1 MNQRA
6 RVLTGTN
13 ATATVIF
20 TIVAAVLLN
29 VAIAQYPMT
38 LDLTDNKIYTLSPA
52 SEEAVKSL
60 PAPVQVKVFISPD
73 MPPPFHMLSQQLRD
87 LLTDYEAHSGG
98 KLTFQIISPSADDE
112 EAEEAAAG
120 FGIQKVGIGQRTE
133 DEVSLRAVYKGIA
146 FVMGDKT
153 EVIEDLRTTGN
164 PEADNFEYEFT
175 RALLNLQGTEP
186 KIVSFV
192 AGFGGPAS
200 MQGFVQ
206 GVQPV
211 FETLYGNL
219 IKVETI
225 DLSVEKPVIGENV
238 GALILLNIEEPVSTT
253 AKFVIDQF
261 VQGGGSVGWYQ
272 SASVSDHALRQ
283 QLAQQMGGQG
293 QIPDFRKPATTGLN
307 DLFTKYGIE
316 YNGDVVLDRQNALA
330 LGFVMTQRGL
340 ARVSHPA
347 TYLLDNL
354 DRSLPFTANL
364 PALALPA
371 PASLT
376 IRPEVLNVEALDVFE
391 VASTSEASV
400 RRAEPP
406 ASLGYQEFL
415 EPAPGEQPGPF
426 VVAAALQGDVPSLF
440 DDQPVPAPFTEED
453 VVKAANP
460 SRVLVVGSGDFFQPR
475 PDVGFNEQLAGM
487 GGQFLLSSIEWLV
500 QDNALTQIRGK
511 NMPRLI
517 GEIPREQQRQIQ
529 LVNIAVV
536 PLLFIALGSMV
547 RIYRTRRRETFKL

>member
-13 ATATVIF
+13 ATATVLF
-20 TIVAAVLLN
+20 TVVAAVLLN
-29 VAIAQYPMT
+29 IAVAQYPMT
-38 LDLTDNKIYTLSPA
+38 LDLTDNQIYTLSPA
-52 SEEAVKSL
+52 SKDAVKNL
-60 PAPVQVKVFISPD
+60 PAPVQVKVFVSPD
-73 MPPPFHMLSQQLRD
+73 MPPPFHMLTQQLRD
-87 LLTDYEAHSGG
+87 LLADYEANSGG

-146 FVMGDKT
+146 FIMGDKT
-153 EVIEDLRTTGN
+153 EVIADLRTTGS
-164 PEADNFEYEFT
+164 PEIDNFEYEFT
-175 RALLNLQGTEP
+175 RALLNLQDTEA
-186 KIVSFV
+186 KVVSFV

-200 MQGFVQ
+200 MPGFVEN
-206 GVQPV
+206 VQPV
-211 FETLYGNL
+211 FEQLYGKL
-219 IKVETI
+219 IRVETI
-225 DLSVEKPVIGENV
+225 DLSVPKPTVAENV
-238 GALILLNIEEPVSTT
+238 GALVLLNIDQPVSDG

-272 SASVSDHALRQ
+272 SASLTDQALRQ

-293 QIPDFRKPATTGLN
+293 QIPDFRKPAETNLN
-307 DLFTKYGIE
+307 DLFTRYGIE

-347 TYLLDNL
+347 TYLLEDL

-364 PALALPA
+364 PGLAFPA
-371 PASLT
+371 PSSLT
-376 IRPEVLNVEALDVFE
+376 IRPEVVGVEGLDVYE
-391 VASTSEASV
+391 VAKTTDVSV
-400 RRAEPP
+400 RRPEPP

-415 EPAPGEQPGPF
+415 EVAPGEQPGPF

-440 DDQPVPAPFTEED
+440 DDRPLPDGYTDAD
-453 VVKAANP
+453 VVKTANA

-487 GGQFLLSSIEWLV
+487 GGQFFLSSMEWLV

-517 GEIPREQQRQIQ
+517 GEIPRAEQRQLQQ
-529 LVNIAVV
+529 LNILLV
-536 PLLFIALGSMV
+536 PLLFLALGGMV
-547 RIYRTRRRETFKL
+547 RVYRTRRRETFKL